1 MFCSACER
9 NLVKCVPGAVAR
21 DWANK
26 VPSHLCW
33 ISRPP
38 MCPSYSL
45 PPFSPK
51 PPLLLSQVV
60 SRRFFCLPKRH
71 RHHSKGVQ
79 KSKLG
84 CAWLYWYI
92 WPGNVKYVLP
102 MNQDAY
108 IGALN
113 ISNKRSTLQTLRLT
127 VPEANWMR
135 HDHDRHQDH
144 QHHHNHHHD
153 DHHHIISNQIIPF
166 HFISYN
172 LYHGDPDEPFLQSLW
187 GNGAN
192 LFIDF
197 PLHVVCFPS
206 TS

>member
-60 SRRFFCLPKRH
+60 SRRFFCLPKGH

-127 VPEANWMR
+127 TECDMITIVIK
-135 HDHDRHQDH
+135 
-144 QHHHNHHHD
+144 
-153 DHHHIISNQIIPF
+153 IISITIIIIMMIII
-166 HFISYN
+166 ISYH